1 MATTTRQKTGWA
13 TANVVTML
21 LVLIPV
27 LWLVSLS
34 FKDPAAITAT
44 GHATFW
50 PTSWTWAN
58 YSGIFTSSEFTRPLL
73 NSIGIGLIATFISV
87 ALASLAAYA
96 VARLAFPG
104 KTVLIGMSL
113 LIAMFPLI
121 SLVTPLFNIERA
133 LGLFNTWPGLI
144 IPYIAFGL
152 PLGIYTLSAFFREI
166 PWELEKA
173 AKVDGATPFQA
184 FTRVIAP
191 LAAPGMVTTAILV
204 FLFCWN
210 EFLLAISLT
219 STTAART
226 APAALAF
233 FTGSSQ
239 FEVPIPSIS
248 AAAVVITI
256 PIIIFVLFF
265 QRRIVAGLTSGAVKG

>member
-1 MATTTRQKTGWA
+1 
-13 TANVVTML
+13 VIL

-27 LWLVSLS
+27 VWIFSLS
-34 FKDPAAITAT
+34 FKDPSSITD
-44 GHATFW
+44 
-50 PTSWTWAN
+50 PTYFPTKWTWAN
-58 YSGIFTSSEFTRPLL
+58 YKGIFNSSEFTRPLL

-87 ALASLAAYA
+87 VLASLAAYA

-104 KTVLIGMSL
+104 KRALIGLSL

-121 SLVTPLFNIERA
+121 SLATPLFNIERQ
-133 LGLFNTWPGLI
+133 LGIFNTWIGLI

-173 AKVDGATPFQA
+173 AKMDGATPFQA
-184 FTRVIAP
+184 FVRVIAP

-210 EFLLAISLT
+210 EFLLAITLT
-219 STTAART
+219 STIAART

-239 FEVPIPSIS
+239 FAVPTGSIS

-256 PIIIFVLFF
+256 PIIIFVLLF

>member
-1 MATTTRQKTGWA
+1 MAATTQQKVGWGS
-13 TANVVTML
+13 ANTIAILVALVPVVW
-21 LVLIPV
+21 I
-27 LWLVSLS
+27 VSLS
-34 FKDPAAITAT
+34 FKTPGSITDPTYFPV
-44 GHATFW
+44 H
-50 PTSWTWAN
+50 WTWAN
-58 YSGIFTSSEFTRPLL
+58 YSGILTTSTFIRPLI
-73 NSIGIGLIATFISV
+73 NSIGIGLISTLIAV
-87 ALASLAAYA
+87 VLASMAAYA
-96 VARLAFPG
+96 VARLNFPG
-104 KTVLIGMSL
+104 KQVLIGVSL
-113 LIAMFPLI
+113 LIAMFPPIALA
-121 SLVTPLFNIERA
+121 TPMFNIERI

-144 IPYIAFGL
+144 IPYVATGL

-204 FLFCWN
+204 FMFCWN
-210 EFLLAISLT
+210 EFLLAITLT

-226 APAALAF
+226 APAAIAF
-233 FTGSSQ
+233 FSGNSQ
-239 FEVPIPSIS
+239 FAVPTGSIS

>member
-1 MATTTRQKTGWA
+1 MAATTQAKIGWSV
-13 TANVVTML
+13 ANIVTIV
-21 LVLIPV
+21 LVLIP
-27 LWLVSLS
+27 LVWIISLS
-34 FKDPAAITAT
+34 FKTTGSITDPTFFPVQWT
-44 GHATFW
+44 G
-50 PTSWTWAN
+50 SN
-58 YSGIFTSSEFTRPLL
+58 YSGILTTSTFLRPLL
-73 NSIGIGLIATFISV
+73 NSIGIGLIATFIAV
-87 ALASLAAYA
+87 VLASMAAYA
-96 VARLAFPG
+96 VARLNFPG
-104 KTVLIGMSL
+104 KQVLIGVSL
-113 LIAMFPLI
+113 LIAMFPAIALA
-121 SLVTPLFNIERA
+121 TPLFNIERI

-144 IPYIAFGL
+144 IPYVATGL

-184 FTRVIAP
+184 FVRVIAP

-210 EFLLAISLT
+210 EFLLAITLT

-226 APAALAF
+226 APAALSF
-233 FTGSSQ
+233 FTGNSQ
-239 FEVPIPSIS
+239 FAVPTGSIS

-265 QRRIVAGLTSGAVKG
+265 QRRIVAGLTAGAVKG

>member
-1 MATTTRQKTGWA
+1 MAATTRQKSGWI
-13 TANVVTML
+13 TANVVTIL

-27 LWLVSLS
+27 VWIFSLS
-34 FKDPAAITAT
+34 FKDPSTITNP
-44 GHATFW
+44 TFF
-50 PTSWTWAN
+50 PKQWTWSN
-58 YSGIFTSSEFTRPLL
+58 YKGIFTSSEFTRPLL

-87 ALASLAAYA
+87 VLASLAAYA

-104 KTVLIGMSL
+104 KRALIGLSL

-121 SLVTPLFNIERA
+121 SLATPLFNIERQ
-133 LGLFNTWPGLI
+133 LGIFNTWIGLI

-173 AKVDGATPFQA
+173 AKMDGATPFQA
-184 FTRVIAP
+184 FVRVIAP

-210 EFLLAISLT
+210 EFLMAFTLT
-219 STTAART
+219 STIAART

-239 FEVPIPSIS
+239 FAVPTGSIS

-256 PIIIFVLFF
+256 PIIIFVLLF

>member
-1 MATTTRQKTGWA
+1 MAATTRQKSGWI
-13 TANVVTML
+13 TANIVVIL

-27 LWLVSLS
+27 VWIASLS
-34 FKDPAAITAT
+34 FKDPSTITNP
-44 GHATFW
+44 TFF
-50 PTSWTWAN
+50 PKQWTWSN
-58 YSGIFTSSEFTRPLL
+58 YKGIFNSSEFTRPLL

-87 ALASLAAYA
+87 VLASLAAYA

-104 KTVLIGMSL
+104 KRALIGLSL

-121 SLVTPLFNIERA
+121 SLATPLFNIERS
-133 LGLFNTWPGLI
+133 LGIFNTWIGLI
-144 IPYIAFGL
+144 IPYVAFGL

-166 PWELEKA
+166 PWELEKE
-173 AKVDGATPFQA
+173 AKVEGATPFQA
-184 FTRVIAP
+184 FIRVIAP

-210 EFLLAISLT
+210 EFLMAFTLT
-219 STTAART
+219 STIAART

-239 FEVPIPSIS
+239 FAVPTGSIS

-256 PIIIFVLFF
+256 PIIIFVLLF

>member
-1 MATTTRQKTGWA
+1 MAATTRQKSGWI
-13 TANVVTML
+13 TANIVTIL

-27 LWLVSLS
+27 VWIASLS
-34 FKDPAAITAT
+34 FKDPSSITDP
-44 GHATFW
+44 TFF
-50 PTSWTWAN
+50 PKQWTWSN
-58 YSGIFTSSEFTRPLL
+58 YKGIFTSSEFTRPLL

-87 ALASLAAYA
+87 VLASLAAYA

-104 KTVLIGMSL
+104 KRALIGLSL

-121 SLVTPLFNIERA
+121 SLATPLFNIERQ
-133 LGLFNTWPGLI
+133 LGIFNTWIGLI

-184 FTRVIAP
+184 FVRVIAP

-210 EFLLAISLT
+210 EFLLAFTLT
-219 STTAART
+219 STIAART

-239 FEVPIPSIS
+239 FAVPTGSIS

>member
-1 MATTTRQKTGWA
+1 MATTTARQKTGWGV
-13 TANVVTML
+13 ANTVAIVL
-21 LVLIPV
+21 ALIPV
-27 LWLVSLS
+27 LWIASLS
-34 FKDPAAITAT
+34 FKDPATITD
-44 GHATFW
+44 ATFW
-50 PTSWTWAN
+50 PKKWTWAN
-58 YSGIFTSSEFTRPLL
+58 YSGIFSSSEFTRPLV
-73 NSIGIGLIATFISV
+73 NSIGIGIIATLISV
-87 ALASLAAYA
+87 TLASLAAYA

-104 KTVLIGMSL
+104 KQVLIGMSL
-113 LIAMFPLI
+113 LIAIFPVI
-121 SLVTPLFNIERA
+121 SLVTPLFNIERV

-152 PLGIYTLSAFFREI
+152 PLGIYILSAFFREI

-173 AKVDGATPFQA
+173 AKVDGATPYQA
-184 FTRVIAP
+184 FTKVIAP

-204 FLFCWN
+204 FLACWN

-226 APAALAF
+226 APAAMGF

-239 FEVPIPSIS
+239 FTAPTGSIS
-248 AAAVVITI
+248 AAAIVITI

>member
-1 MATTTRQKTGWA
+1 MAATTKQKSGWI
-13 TANVVTML
+13 TANIVTI
-21 LVLIPV
+21 LVMLIPV
-27 LWLVSLS
+27 VWIFSLS
-34 FKDPAAITAT
+34 FKDPSTITDP
-44 GHATFW
+44 TFF
-50 PTSWTWAN
+50 PTKWTWAN
-58 YSGIFTSSEFTRPLL
+58 YSGIFSTSDFTRPLL

-87 ALASLAAYA
+87 VLASLAAYA
-96 VARLAFPG
+96 VARLKFPG
-104 KTVLIGMSL
+104 KRALIGMSL
-113 LIAMFPLI
+113 MIAMFPLI

-133 LGLFNTWPGLI
+133 LGLFNTWIGLI

-173 AKVDGATPFQA
+173 AKMDGATPFQA
-184 FTRVIAP
+184 FARVIAP

-210 EFLLAISLT
+210 EFLLAFTLT
-219 STTAART
+219 ATIAART

-239 FEVPIPSIS
+239 FAVPTGSIS

-256 PIIIFVLFF
+256 PIVIFVLFF

>member
-1 MATTTRQKTGWA
+1 MATTTQQKVGWGS
-13 TANVVTML
+13 ANVFAVL
-21 LVLIPV
+21 LAVIPV
-27 LWLVSLS
+27 LWIVSLS
-34 FKDPAAITAT
+34 FKDPATITAT
-44 GHATFW
+44 GHASFW
-50 PTSWTWAN
+50 PTTWTWQN
-58 YSGIFTSSEFTRPLL
+58 YKGIFNTSEFVRPLI
-73 NSIGIGLIATFISV
+73 NSIGIGLIATLISV
-87 ALASLAAYA
+87 LLASLAAYA
-96 VARLAFPG
+96 VARLVFPG
-104 KTVLIGMSL
+104 KAVLIGMSL

-121 SLVTPLFNIERA
+121 SLVTPLFSIERA

-173 AKVDGATPFQA
+173 AKMDGATPFQA
-184 FTRVIAP
+184 FTKVIAP
-191 LAAPGMVTTAILV
+191 LAAPGMVTTGILV

-226 APAALAF
+226 APAAMGF

-239 FEVPIPSIS
+239 FNVPTGSIS

>member
-1 MATTTRQKTGWA
+1 MAATTRQKSGWI
-13 TANVVTML
+13 TANIVVML

-27 LWLVSLS
+27 VWIASLS
-34 FKDPAAITAT
+34 FKDPSSITD
-44 GHATFW
+44 
-50 PTSWTWAN
+50 PTYFPTKWTWSN
-58 YSGIFTSSEFTRPLL
+58 YKGIFTSSEFTRPLL

-87 ALASLAAYA
+87 VLASLAAYA

-104 KTVLIGMSL
+104 KRALIGLSL

-121 SLVTPLFNIERA
+121 SLATPLFNIERQ
-133 LGLFNTWPGLI
+133 LGIFNTWIGLI

-173 AKVDGATPFQA
+173 AKMDGATPFQA
-184 FTRVIAP
+184 FVKVIAP

-210 EFLLAISLT
+210 EFLLAITLT
-219 STTAART
+219 STIAART

-239 FEVPIPSIS
+239 FAVPTGSIS
-248 AAAVVITI
+248 AAAIVITI
-256 PIIIFVLFF
+256 PIIIFVLLF

>member
-1 MATTTRQKTGWA
+1 MAATTARQKVGWG
-13 TANVVTML
+13 TANTVAVL
-21 LVLIPV
+21 LALIPV
-27 LWLVSLS
+27 LWIVSLS
-34 FKDPAAITAT
+34 FKDPSTITN
-44 GHATFW
+44 ATFW
-50 PTSWTWAN
+50 PVKWTWEN
-58 YSGIFTSSEFTRPLL
+58 YSGIFTTSEFVRPLI
-73 NSIGIGLIATFISV
+73 NSIGIGVIATFISV
-87 ALASLAAYA
+87 VLASLAAYA
-96 VARLAFPG
+96 VARLNFPG
-104 KTVLIGMSL
+104 KQVLIGMSL

-121 SLVTPLFNIERA
+121 SLVTPLFSIERA

-144 IPYIAFGL
+144 IPYMAFGL

-173 AKVDGATPFQA
+173 AKMDGATPFQA

-226 APAALAF
+226 APAAMGF
-233 FTGSSQ
+233 FSGSSQ
-239 FEVPIPSIS
+239 FTAPTGSIS

>member
-1 MATTTRQKTGWA
+1 MAATTRQKSGWM
-13 TANVVTML
+13 TANIVVIL

-27 LWLVSLS
+27 VWIASLS
-34 FKDPAAITAT
+34 FKDPSTITNP
-44 GHATFW
+44 TFF
-50 PTSWTWAN
+50 PKQWTWSN
-58 YSGIFTSSEFTRPLL
+58 YKGIFTSSEFTRPLL

-87 ALASLAAYA
+87 VLASLAAYA

-104 KTVLIGMSL
+104 KRALIGLSL

-121 SLVTPLFNIERA
+121 SLATPLFNIERQ
-133 LGLFNTWPGLI
+133 LGIFNTWIGLI

-173 AKVDGATPFQA
+173 AKMDGATPFQA
-184 FTRVIAP
+184 FVRVIAP

-210 EFLLAISLT
+210 EFLLAFTLT
-219 STTAART
+219 ATIAART

-239 FEVPIPSIS
+239 FAVPTGSIS

-256 PIIIFVLFF
+256 PIIIFVLLF

>member
-1 MATTTRQKTGWA
+1 MAATTRQKSGWI
-13 TANVVTML
+13 TANLVTIL

-27 LWLVSLS
+27 VWIASLS
-34 FKDPAAITAT
+34 FKDPSTITDP
-44 GHATFW
+44 TFF
-50 PTSWTWAN
+50 PKKWTWAN
-58 YSGIFTSSEFTRPLL
+58 YKGIFNTSEFTRPLL

-87 ALASLAAYA
+87 VLASLAAYA

-104 KTVLIGMSL
+104 KRALIGLSL

-121 SLVTPLFNIERA
+121 SLATPLFNIERQ
-133 LGLFNTWPGLI
+133 LGIFNTWIGLI

-173 AKVDGATPFQA
+173 AKMDGATPFQA
-184 FTRVIAP
+184 FVKVIAP

-210 EFLLAISLT
+210 EFLLAFTLT
-219 STTAART
+219 STIAART

-239 FEVPIPSIS
+239 FAVPTGSIS

>member
-1 MATTTRQKTGWA
+1 MAATTRQKSGWI
-13 TANVVTML
+13 TANIVVIL

-27 LWLVSLS
+27 VWIASLS
-34 FKDPAAITAT
+34 FKDPSTITNP
-44 GHATFW
+44 TFF
-50 PTSWTWAN
+50 PKQWTWSN
-58 YSGIFTSSEFTRPLL
+58 YKGIFTSSEFTRPLL

-87 ALASLAAYA
+87 VLASLAAYA

-104 KTVLIGMSL
+104 KRALIGLSL

-121 SLVTPLFNIERA
+121 SLATPLFNIERQ
-133 LGLFNTWPGLI
+133 LGIFNTWIGLI

-173 AKVDGATPFQA
+173 AKMDGATPFQA
-184 FTRVIAP
+184 FVKVIAP

-210 EFLLAISLT
+210 EFLLAITLT
-219 STTAART
+219 STIAART

-239 FEVPIPSIS
+239 FAVPTGSIS

-256 PIIIFVLFF
+256 PIIIFVLIF

>member
-1 MATTTRQKTGWA
+1 MAATTRQKSGWI
-13 TANVVTML
+13 TANIVVIL

-27 LWLVSLS
+27 LWIFSLS
-34 FKDPAAITAT
+34 FKDPSTITDP
-44 GHATFW
+44 TFF
-50 PTSWTWAN
+50 PTKWTWAN
-58 YSGIFTSSEFTRPLL
+58 YSGIFSTSEFTRPLL

-87 ALASLAAYA
+87 VLASMAAYA
-96 VARLAFPG
+96 VARLNFPG
-104 KTVLIGMSL
+104 TRALIGISL

-121 SLVTPLFNIERA
+121 SLVTPLFNIERG
-133 LGLFNTWPGLI
+133 LGIFNTWIGLI

-173 AKVDGATPFQA
+173 AKMDGATPFQA
-184 FTRVIAP
+184 FVKVIAP

-219 STTAART
+219 STIAART

-239 FEVPIPSIS
+239 FAVPTGSIS